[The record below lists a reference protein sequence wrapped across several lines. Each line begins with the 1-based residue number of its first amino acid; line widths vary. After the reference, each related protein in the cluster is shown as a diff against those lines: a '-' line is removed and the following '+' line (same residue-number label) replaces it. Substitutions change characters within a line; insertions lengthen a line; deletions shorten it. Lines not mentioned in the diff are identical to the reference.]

1 MVQSQV
7 RFIRILEK
15 VPEKVRV
22 TQSQV
27 RFNKKIP
34 EKVPEK
40 ILEKKQKSGEGSGR
54 LWYRA
59 RQIQ

>member
-1 MVQSQV
+1 MQSQV

-40 ILEKKQKSGEGSGR
+40 ILEKKKSGEGSGR